1 MDPFS
6 LFAATVIIGMNMQ
19 IDKLETL
26 TQEQQ
31 SRLNQVEDQMIQLE
45 LNMDAFQQNQEA
57 WNMKMAGEHSAFAA
71 RTKVDQE
78 NTDKSIEI
86 LERMLENNR
95 NKIDYLDEKMLID

>member
-57 WNMKMAGEHSAFAA
+57 WNMKMAAEHSAFAA